1 MRKMFLSQLDLQKV
15 NLQNE
20 GINAVL
26 FDESL
31 GKVIKSDYAIVLGT
45 SPEYARVRAEIAAS
59 FYEQGGTQK
68 LIVSGAA
75 VSSDVTESSFL
86 REELIK
92 RGVPEQAIIEEPHA
106 YDTIQNMT
114 CSLTEICKRT
124 DIMAVESITVIS
136 EPFHMRRALSLANI
150 LLPKFIHI
158 YGYTEGAARQ
168 REEWKTDERLFN
180 CVKTELRILQEF
192 IIKGR
197 IKDIEI

>member
-1 MRKMFLSQLDLQKV
+1 MFLSQLDLQKD
-15 NLQNE
+15 NLQNKR
-20 GINAVL
+20 INTVL
-26 FDESL
+26 FDERFE
-31 GKVIKSDYAIVLGT
+31 KVIKSDYAIVLGT
-45 SPEYARVRAEIAAS
+45 SPEYACARAEIAAS
-59 FYEQGGTQK
+59 FYKKGGTKK

-92 RGVPEQAIIEEPHA
+92 RGVPEQTIIEEPHA

-124 DIMAVESITVIS
+124 DIMAIESITVIS
-136 EPFHMRRALSLANI
+136 EPFHIRRALILANI
-150 LLPKFIHI
+150 LLPKFIRI
-158 YGYTEGAARQ
+158 YGYTEGTARQ
-168 REEWKTDERLFN
+168 RKEWETDDRLLN
-180 CVKTELRILQEF
+180 CVKTELGILQEF